1 MACGA
6 AYKAAAKGCE
16 SEELYRK
23 NIGRDEDAMEP
34 KDNIIRP
41 SFHRQFD
48 THVSGDNTVRKA
60 VPYLDRYQQEQL
72 ERQQERQRRWEK
84 QIHKRAVQKE
94 FEERRRRANAL
105 TFAEAAVVGVLCA
118 VLLFACIFYVG
129 QQAKLNQSR
138 NELASLQKTYAAL
151 VEDNN
156 ARSSALEGS
165 IDYQRIYEYATQEL
179 GMMYPEKGQTVTYK
193 RNPGSYV
200 KQAEEIPSN

>member
-1 MACGA
+1 
-6 AYKAAAKGCE
+6 
-16 SEELYRK
+16 
-23 NIGRDEDAMEP
+23 MEP

-72 ERQQERQRRWEK
+72 ERQQERQKRWEK

-94 FEERRRRANAL
+94 FEERRKRANAL
-105 TFAEAAVVGVLCA
+105 TSTEAAIVGVLCA
-118 VLLFACIFYVG
+118 VFFVACIFYVG

-138 NELASLQKTYAAL
+138 NELASLQKTYASL

-156 ARSSALEGS
+156 AKSSAIEGS

-179 GMMYPEKGQTVTYK
+179 GMTYPEKGQTVTYK

-200 KQAEEIPSN
+200 KQGEEIPNN

>member
-1 MACGA
+1 
-6 AYKAAAKGCE
+6 
-16 SEELYRK
+16 
-23 NIGRDEDAMEP
+23 MEP
-34 KDNIIRP
+34 KDNIIWP
-41 SFHRQFD
+41 SFKRQFN
-48 THVSGDNTVRKA
+48 TAVSGDNTVRKA

-72 ERQQERQRRWEK
+72 ERQQERQKRWEK

-105 TFAEAAVVGVLCA
+105 TFAEASVVGVLCA

-129 QQAKLNQSR
+129 QQAKLNQS
-138 NELASLQKTYAAL
+138 NTKLASLQKTYASL

-156 ARSSALEGS
+156 AKSSEIEGS
-165 IDYQRIYEYATQEL
+165 VDYERIYDYTVNEL

-200 KQAEEIPSN
+200 KQGEEIPSN